1 MKNKILDNLPT
12 IFLCLVF
19 LFGMTLTWNHAKA
32 SEDPDTKED
41 RIENLPGIWW
51 EQVPAVCVPN
61 TTLIEFTERK
71 GFQPLNRSYG
81 RNRGQSKGEV
91 VYIITYWLNVKEN
104 QVMSSVMVPN
114 ATYSCVLYR
123 TFDLQVNPDFEFEL
137 GIKT

>member
-1 MKNKILDNLPT
+1 MKKLILT
-12 IFLCLVF
+12 IIFS
-19 LFGMTLTWNHAKA
+19 LFTAVA
-32 SEDPDTKED
+32 FAVEDKEKKED

-51 EQVPAVCVPN
+51 EQVPTVCVPN
-61 TTLIEFTERK
+61 TTLLEFTERK

-81 RNRGQSKGEV
+81 RNKGKADGEV
-91 VYIITYWLNVKEN
+91 VYIVTYWLNVKDN

-123 TFDLQVNPDFEFEL
+123 TFDLQVNPDFEFEI